1 MPSRLGASQR
11 QMEKKN
17 PTICLLGTSL
27 GATNMGVNALAAG
40 TTKALLHRFH
50 RAELFMLDY
59 GKEKKSHVVEIDG
72 RQVVVEVENIR
83 FSKKVYLKNNIAML
97 LLLALIVRLVP
108 FNRVRNRLITSNPS
122 LKRLSDASIVTSIA
136 GGDSFSDLY
145 GMERFIYVSLPQLLA
160 LFMGKRLI
168 LLPQTIGPFKGL
180 VARLVATYIL
190 QKAEL
195 VYSRD
200 YQGVE
205 DTNSL
210 LGFGSSKD
218 KIKFCYDVGFILDS
232 VRPRNTD
239 LQFYNRGE
247 TKRPVVGLN
256 ISGLLYMG
264 GYSMKN
270 MFGLK
275 VDYKKFIPDLIE
287 FVIGKNNANVI
298 LVPHVFGSKGESDSM
313 VCEEVYSL
321 LKERYDGRLLI
332 ANGEYNQ
339 SEIKYIIG
347 LCDFFVGSRMHAC
360 IAALSQNI
368 PTVSIA
374 YSRKFIGVM
383 ETIGV
388 AELVADPRTLEK
400 EEILAVISSAFEQR
414 TRFREHLETTMPRV
428 KQTILNLF
436 NEIGS
441 LQERL

>member
-1 MPSRLGASQR
+1 
-11 QMEKKN
+11 MENKI
-17 PTICLLGTSL
+17 PTICLLGASL
-27 GATNMGVNALAAG
+27 GASNMGVNALTAG
-40 TTKALLHRFH
+40 TIKALFNRFPS
-50 RAELFMLDY
+50 AEVFMLDY
-59 GKEKKSHVVEIDG
+59 GKERKTHTVEIGG
-72 RQVVVEVENIR
+72 RRIVTQVENMR
-83 FSKKVYLKNNIAML
+83 FSKQVYRRNHIAML
-97 LLLALIVRLVP
+97 LLLALIAKLVP
-108 FNRVRNRLITSNPS
+108 FSNVRSKFISRNPC
-122 LKRLSDASIVTSIA
+122 LKRLSDASFVTSIA

-145 GMERFIYVSLPQLLA
+145 GIERFIYVSLPQLLT

-180 VARLVATYIL
+180 IPRLVATYIL

-205 DTNSL
+205 DVNSL
-210 LGFGSSKD
+210 LGLERSKD
-218 KIKFCYDVGFILDS
+218 KTKFCYDVGFILDS

-239 LQFYNRGE
+239 LQFYSQKE
-247 TKRPVVGLN
+247 TKTPVVGLN

-264 GYSMKN
+264 GYSKKN

-275 VDYKKFIPDLIE
+275 VDYKELIPDLIE
-287 FVIGKNNANVI
+287 FVVGENNANVI
-298 LVPHVFGSKGESDSM
+298 LIPHVFGSNDESDTM
-313 VCEEVYSL
+313 VCKEVYSL
-321 LKERYDGRLLI
+321 LKERYGGRLLL

-339 SEIKYIIG
+339 SEIKHIIG
-347 LCDFFVGSRMHAC
+347 QCDFFVGSRMHAC

-388 AELVADPRTLEK
+388 TELVADPRILTK
-400 EEILAVISSAFEQR
+400 EEIFSIVDNAFEQR
-414 TRFREHLETTMPRV
+414 TRFREHLERTMPRV
-428 KQTILNLF
+428 KDEIMSLF